1 MSETVLEIA
10 APECVAE
17 DFDGEIVAINLKSGV
32 YFSAKDAG
40 AVLWRDLT
48 TGHSVESLM
57 DLATGNQEL
66 ARSIARFAEDAL
78 SGGLMRKAQAVA
90 APARAPNLT
99 AQTAGAAL
107 PFLESYSDMKS
118 LLLLDPIHEVDEE
131 SGWPVRPPR
140 EESSPSIDKAE
151 GGQRQEPKE

>member
-17 DFDGEIVAINLKSGV
+17 DFDGEIVAINLTTGV

-48 TGHSVESLM
+48 TGHSVESLVG
-57 DLATGNQEL
+57 LAKGNHEWAQ
-66 ARSIARFAEDAL
+66 SIARFAEDAL
-78 SGGLMRKAQAVA
+78 NGGLMRRVQTLALPSQPPSLV
-90 APARAPNLT
+90 
-99 AQTAGAAL
+99 AQTSGSL
-107 PFLESYSDMKS
+107 PLLESFSDMKS

-131 SGWPVRPPR
+131 TGWPVRRPQEEAPPVVGAGSALPP
-140 EESSPSIDKAE
+140 EAKD
-151 GGQRQEPKE
+151 